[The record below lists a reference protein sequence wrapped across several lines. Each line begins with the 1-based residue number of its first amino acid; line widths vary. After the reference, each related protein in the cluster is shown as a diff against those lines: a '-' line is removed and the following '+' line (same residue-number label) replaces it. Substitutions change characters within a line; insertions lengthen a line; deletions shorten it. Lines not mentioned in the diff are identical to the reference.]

1 MTEALA
7 AKPYSLKV
15 KNALG
20 EQMYSFE
27 LRSSKIPEPAGNYDF
42 FKKKHSLYTLKYLFT
57 FRAPNSFT
65 LFFCP
70 FLIFQ

>member
-42 FKKKHSLYTLKYLFT
+42 FKKALAIYFE
-57 FRAPNSFT
+57 
-65 LFFCP
+65 
-70 FLIFQ
+70 IFIHF

>member
-27 LRSSKIPEPAGNYDF
+27 LRSSKVPEPAGNYDF
-42 FKKKHSLYTLKYLFT
+42 LKKALAIYFE
-57 FRAPNSFT
+57 
-65 LFFCP
+65 
-70 FLIFQ
+70 IFIHF